1 MTKRMRELG
10 EYYLGLYKRSE
21 AERLEDVYKTCSKEK
36 ASSFFEIKYEMVRN
50 GGKNIKVLTH
60 NTFKYTCGYMLGNAL
75 IIHTTTN
82 RYVFDLAELA

>member
-10 EYYLGLYKRSE
+10 EYYLGLYERSE

-50 GGKNIKVLTH
+50 DGKNIKVLTH
-60 NTFKYTCGYMLGNAL
+60 NTFKYTCGYMLGNTL
-75 IIHTTTN
+75 IVHTPTN
-82 RYVFDLAELA
+82 RYIFNLAELA

>member
-50 GGKNIKVLTH
+50 GGKKHQSSDAQYIQVYVRIYARKHTDCSYAD
-60 NTFKYTCGYMLGNAL
+60 KQ
-75 IIHTTTN
+75 IH
-82 RYVFDLAELA
+82 L